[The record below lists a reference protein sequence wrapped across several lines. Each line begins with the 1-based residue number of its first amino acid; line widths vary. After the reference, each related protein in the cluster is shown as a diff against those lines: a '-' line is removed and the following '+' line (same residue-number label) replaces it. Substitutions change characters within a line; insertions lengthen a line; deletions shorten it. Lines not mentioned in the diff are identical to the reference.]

1 MQGLPAGAQVGVI
14 GGGAMGAGIAQVAAF
29 AGHPVVVL
37 EVDPERAAAAA
48 ASVVTAAERRVDR
61 GRMSPAAAGPVRDG
75 VRGSTEVADL
85 ADCALVVEAVVE
97 QLEVKR
103 VLLSSVEDVV
113 GASCVLATN
122 TSSLSIDAIAAG
134 LRDPSRLV
142 GMHFFNPAPA
152 MRLVEVVTGLRTA
165 AAAADLVQATA
176 EGWGKATVRCAS
188 TPGFVVN
195 RVARPFYSEAL
206 AVTEEFGLDPAV
218 VDALYREAGGFRMGP
233 LEVTDLIGQDVNAAV
248 TESVWRALD
257 LDPRNRPSRLQRSLV
272 DAGWLG
278 RKTGR
283 GFYDHAADADGQRPA
298 PRPAELPEPV
308 GGVVRVGP
316 DSPLRPLLTRTAAR
330 LDDAPALE
338 AWAQLPSGALLGRT
352 DGELAVEA
360 AARLGRDVVLL
371 DLALDLAT
379 TSRVGATASSDD
391 LLPELAALLAGAQV
405 ALTPLPDT
413 PGLLLARTV
422 ALLVDEAVDL
432 ASRQRMPASVLDDAV
447 QLGLNYPVGPLEW
460 GDRVGPAELVRLLDT
475 LEQHLPGGRFRVST
489 PLRTAAV
496 RGAALRG

>member
-1 MQGLPAGAQVGVI
+1 MQGLPAGAHVGVI

-37 EVDPERAAAAA
+37 EVDEERAAVAAG
-48 ASVVTAAERRVDR
+48 SVGTAAERRADK
-61 GRMSPAAAGPVRDG
+61 GRLSREAAQAVRDS
-75 VRGSTEVADL
+75 VRGSTKVADL
-85 ADCALVVEAVVE
+85 ADCTLVIEAVVE

-103 VLLSSVEDVV
+103 GLLSSVEDVV
-113 GASCVLATN
+113 SASCVLATN

-176 EGWGKATVRCAS
+176 VSWGKAAVRCAS

-206 AVTEEFGLDPAV
+206 AVTDEFGLDPAV
-218 VDALYREAGGFRMGP
+218 VDELYRESGGFRMGP
-233 LEVTDLIGQDVNAAV
+233 LELTDLIGQDVNAAV
-248 TESVWRALD
+248 TESVWRALE

-272 DAGWLG
+272 DAGRLG

-283 GFYDHAADADGQRPA
+283 GFYDHAAASDGQRPA
-298 PRPAELPEPV
+298 AGAAEQPERV
-308 GGVVRVGP
+308 GGAVRVGP
-316 DSPLRPLLTRTAAR
+316 DSPLRPLLARTAAR
-330 LDDAPALE
+330 LEDDRALE
-338 AWAQLPSGALLGRT
+338 SWAQLPSGTLLGRT

-371 DLALDLAT
+371 DLALDLTT
-379 TSRVGATASSDD
+379 TSRVGATASSTD
-391 LLPELAALLAGAQV
+391 LLPELTALLAGAQV

-432 ASRQRMPASVLDDAV
+432 AARQQMPASVLDDAV
-447 QLGLNYPVGPLEW
+447 RLGLNYPVGPLEW
-460 GDRVGPAELVRLLDT
+460 GDRVGPAWLVRLLDAM
-475 LEQHLPGGRFRVST
+475 ERRMPGGRFRVST
-489 PLRTAAV
+489 PLRVAAV